1 MMITIITSNKVTRK
15 TEQNLKEPS
24 LDPRSV
30 LRTGLSGELHQL
42 VAVLADE
49 PFLVVASDVVPH
61 LGTGRGNSEVIE
73 SNDGRQLILTAPSP

>member
-1 MMITIITSNKVTRK
+1 MMITTITSNKVTRK

-61 LGTGRGNSEVIE
+61 LGTGRGNIMMVD
-73 SNDGRQLILTAPSP
+73 N